1 VTTIHDPS
9 NDTSSIFAAS
19 ELQRTGAIVAPR
31 IFSTGTILYGA
42 HVPGITAKIDSLE
55 DAKFHIQRLKD
66 VGAISVKSYQQ
77 PRRDQ
82 RQQVVAAGRELG
94 IMVVPEGGAKF
105 DHNMNEIVD
114 GHTGIEHALSIARGY
129 DDVVQLWSQT
139 DTGYTPTLG
148 VAYGGLAGELY
159 WYDHTDVWQNERL
172 MRYVP
177 RFVVEPASIRRPKAP
192 ENHYNHIEVAR
203 FAKKLRDRGV
213 SVQIGAHG
221 QREGLAAHWEM
232 WMLAQGGFTPWE
244 AIRAATIDGARYIG
258 MDGDIGSLEAGK
270 LADLVVV
277 DGNPLEDLARSEF
290 VAYTMINGRLYDV
303 TKMDQIAPDL
313 VAREPFFFELDGG
326 STIHP
331 TAQEWYDRL
340 RRTHGWVH

>member
-1 VTTIHDPS
+1 
-9 NDTSSIFAAS
+9 
-19 ELQRTGAIVAPR
+19 
-31 IFSTGTILYGA
+31 
-42 HVPGITAKIDSLE
+42 
-55 DAKFHIQRLKD
+55 
-66 VGAISVKSYQQ
+66 
-77 PRRDQ
+77 
-82 RQQVVAAGRELG
+82 
-94 IMVVPEGGAKF
+94 MVVPEGGAKF
-105 DHNMNEIVD
+105 EHNMNEIVD

-139 DTGYTPTLG
+139 KTGYTPTLG

-192 ENHYNHIEVAR
+192 DNHYNHIEVAR

-213 SVQIGAHG
+213 SVQVGAHG

-232 WMLAQGGFTPWE
+232 WMLEQGGFTPWE
-244 AIRAATIDGARYIG
+244 AIRAATIDGARYLG

-277 DGNPLEDLARSEF
+277 DGNPLEEPRRSEF

-331 TAQEWYDRL
+331 TAEEWYDRL
-340 RRTHGWVH
+340 RRSHGWVH